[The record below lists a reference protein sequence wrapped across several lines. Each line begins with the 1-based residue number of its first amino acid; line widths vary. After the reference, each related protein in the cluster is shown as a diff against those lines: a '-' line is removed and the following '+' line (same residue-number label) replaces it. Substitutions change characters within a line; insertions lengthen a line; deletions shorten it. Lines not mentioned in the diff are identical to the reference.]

1 MTPLADKLLWT
12 ALVMALALGILFDLS
27 SLPEDISRVHHFPA
41 EGLGFTSVEIP
52 LSSSELSLYT
62 KAEVIKRYYQLGRDR
77 FMLIAIDG
85 AKNRHA
91 VHDPMYCF
99 QGAGW
104 RVAEKNTVPF
114 EGGEALVLL
123 LEKDGSYREVAYW
136 FTDGKNRHT
145 SVVRY
150 WIQATLRRIS
160 MGRSGKE
167 PLLVMLQSV
176 DDNPVNFRK
185 IFDQFGVLFLL

>member
-12 ALVMALALGILFDLS
+12 ALIMALALGILFDAS
-27 SLPEDISRVHHFPA
+27 SLPEDMSRVNHIPA
-41 EGLGFTSVEIP
+41 QGLGFTSVDIP
-52 LSSSELSLYT
+52 LSSSELSLYS
-62 KAEVIKRYYQLGRDR
+62 KAEVVKRYYQLGKDR

-91 VHDPMYCF
+91 VHDPIYCF

-104 RVAEKNTVPF
+104 QIAEKIAVPV
-114 EGGEALVLL
+114 ESGEALLLL
-123 LEKDGSYREVAYW
+123 LEKNGSYREVAYW

-150 WIQATLRRIS
+150 WIQATLRRIT

-167 PLLVMLQSV
+167 PILIMLQSV
-176 DDNPVNFRK
+176 DEHPANFRK
-185 IFDQFGVLFLL
+185 IFDQFGVLFVL

>member
-1 MTPLADKLLWT
+1 MTLF
-12 ALVMALALGILFDLS
+12 LGILFDAG
-27 SLPEDISRVHHFPA
+27 SLPEEKSRVHHIPA
-41 EGLGFTSVEIP
+41 QGLGFTSIDIP
-52 LSSSELSLYT
+52 LSVSELSLYT
-62 KAEVIKRYYQLGRDR
+62 RAEVVKRYYQLGKDR

-104 RVAEKNTVPF
+104 KIAKKDMVPI
-114 EGGEALVLL
+114 ENGEARLL
-123 LEKDGSYREVAYW
+123 FLEKDGSYREAAYW
-136 FTDGKNRHT
+136 FSDGKKRHT

-150 WIQATLRRIS
+150 WIQATLRRIT

-167 PLLVMLQSV
+167 PILIMLQSAEEH
-176 DDNPVNFRK
+176 PVNFRK
-185 IFDQFGVLFLL
+185 IFDEFGILFLL